1 MKVRVN
7 IWCLSFILTLLT
19 ACTVSNEELDNVANT
34 SNDKVMV
41 TLGLDVPNL
50 QVSRSLTLEQ
60 ESSIGDYALFAYEGE
75 TLKTVLKKGDEDIK
89 LVGNTLY
96 ALLPETKNNVDLLL
110 FNNIDLT
117 KVGTIES
124 YSNKTKAQIFA
135 DFEYSCATQLSKQNV
150 PMYGKTTLAGVTLG
164 SKGTIKLI
172 RSMAKVTVNVND
184 TKFVPKSIEV
194 INVEDNATVYYT
206 NLTQVN
212 APGTSSIVNK
222 IKEFGESTTAS
233 VYLGETINSDS
244 KPVSVIL
251 YGKYNNQDAYYRFD
265 MIQKEGG
272 TKLTQLLRNHHYIFL
287 VSGINHLGSGRRQ
300 DAIDK
305 AYADNEMVVSDVE
318 FFDITDPDILSI
330 TSDDASYVGVSSEN
344 ITMKLSDNKP
354 VYLDVLTNNT
364 ATSPAWSIDTSEC
377 EGVFEFSQE
386 INNPQANVLQTLW
399 IYKTFRTAVGSYV
412 FYITAG
418 NIRKGITVIVN

>member
-1 MKVRVN
+1 M
-7 IWCLSFILTLLT
+7 
-19 ACTVSNEELDNVANT
+19 
-34 SNDKVMV
+34 
-41 TLGLDVPNL
+41 
-50 QVSRSLTLEQ
+50 
-60 ESSIGDYALFAYEGE
+60 
-75 TLKTVLKKGDEDIK
+75 
-89 LVGNTLY
+89 
-96 ALLPETKNNVDLLL
+96 
-110 FNNIDLT
+110 
-117 KVGTIES
+117 
-124 YSNKTKAQIFA
+124 
-135 DFEYSCATQLSKQNV
+135 
-150 PMYGKTTLAGVTLG
+150 
-164 SKGTIKLI
+164 
-172 RSMAKVTVNVND
+172 
-184 TKFVPKSIEV
+184 
-194 INVEDNATVYYT
+194 
-206 NLTQVN
+206 
-212 APGTSSIVNK
+212 
-222 IKEFGESTTAS
+222 
-233 VYLGETINSDS
+233 SD
-244 KPVSVIL
+244 IL

-287 VSGINHLGSGRRQ
+287 VSGINHLGSGDRTAALR
-300 DAIDK
+300 K

-364 ATSPAWSIDTSEC
+364 ATTPAWSIDRSEC

-399 IYKTFRTAVGSYV
+399 IYKTSRTALGRYV

>member
-19 ACTVSNEELDNVANT
+19 ACTASNEELDNVANT
-34 SNDKVMV
+34 SNEKVMV

-50 QVSRSLTLEQ
+50 HVSRSLTADQ

-75 TLKTVLKKGDEDIK
+75 TLKSVLKKGEKDIK

-96 ALLPETKNNVDLLL
+96 ALLPETDKNVDLLL
-110 FNNIDLT
+110 FNNIDLA
-117 KVGTIES
+117 KVSDIES
-124 YSNKTKAQIFA
+124 YGKQTKTQIFA

-150 PMYGKTTLAGVTLG
+150 PMYGKTTLTGVTLG

-206 NLTQVN
+206 DLTQVS

-222 IKEFGESTTAS
+222 TIQFGESTTAS
-233 VYLGETINSDS
+233 VYFGETANSDAR
-244 KPVSVIL
+244 PVSVIL

-287 VSGINHLGSGRRQ
+287 VSGINHLGSGSRT
-300 DAIDK
+300 AALSK

-364 ATSPAWSIDTSEC
+364 ATTPAWSIDTSEC

-386 INNPQANVLQTLW
+386 INNPQANLLQTLW
-399 IYKTFRTAVGSYV
+399 IYKTYQTAVGSYV